1 LSKASNSAKVK
12 WNAANY
18 AQVKA
23 FINPELA
30 ASFKATCA
38 NAGVSMASV
47 LSQLMAEYCAA
58 PISKKTTVTNP
69 VSTKKKRRNTVRA
82 LIHQLEQVR
91 DAEEQAKE
99 NIPENLRGAG
109 IFDASEESVSLLEEA
124 IEILEGV
131 Y

>member
-1 LSKASNSAKVK
+1 
-12 WNAANY
+12 
-18 AQVKA
+18 
-23 FINPELA
+23 
-30 ASFKATCA
+30 
-38 NAGVSMASV
+38 
-47 LSQLMAEYCAA
+47 MAEYCAA